1 MKKKY
6 RLYIIIAM
14 CVIMCS
20 YLLNKIAFFKDK
32 EFERAV
38 RNTKYKIE
46 KNIHMMEK
54 YT

>member
-6 RLYIIIAM
+6 KLYIIIVM
-14 CVIMCS
+14 CIIICS

-38 RNTKYKIE
+38 RNTKY
-46 KNIHMMEK
+46 
-54 YT
+54 T